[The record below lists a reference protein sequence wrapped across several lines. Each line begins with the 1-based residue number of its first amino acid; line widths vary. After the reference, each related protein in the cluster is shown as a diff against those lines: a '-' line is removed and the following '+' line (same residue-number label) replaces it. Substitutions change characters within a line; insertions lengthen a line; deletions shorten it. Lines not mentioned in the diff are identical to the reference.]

1 MSLIC
6 TDTSTRLIAA
16 YQALALS
23 GPVPPGLLSEASDGM
38 GRRDR
43 LHYGHSARHYLR
55 DQGTP
60 RAWSTRLPS
69 HVIVVDRV
77 VSEDLIGGASFETRL
92 HYRNGVFDSRPR
104 RFSVFGEVDVI
115 NATFLKTDP
124 DPLPASPPVLVP
136 RFFLQ

>member
-1 MSLIC
+1 MIDTASVVDIGDVAGDGRMSLIW
-6 TDTSTRLIAA
+6 TETATRRIAA
-16 YQALALS
+16 YQTLALS

-69 HVIVVDRV
+69 DRK
-77 VSEDLIGGASFETRL
+77 STRL
-92 HYRNGVFDSRPR
+92 NSSH
-104 RFSVFGEVDVI
+104 
-115 NATFLKTDP
+115 
-124 DPLPASPPVLVP
+124 
-136 RFFLQ
+136 